1 MDFPKGTIFKED
13 TDPETGKK
21 LKVAI
26 LPDGT
31 VIKFWTEENLEE
43 I

>member
-1 MDFPKGTIFKED
+1 MNFPKGTIFKD
-13 TDPETGKK
+13 TIDPKTGKK
-21 LKVAI
+21 IKIAI

-31 VIKFWTEENLEE
+31 ELKFFTEEELES

>member
-1 MDFPKGTIFKED
+1 MSNVIDDYKEEIY
-13 TDPETGKK
+13 PETGKK
-21 LKVAI
+21 IKIAI

-31 VIKFWTEENLEE
+31 TLKFWTGENLEE

>member
-1 MDFPKGTIFKED
+1 MDFPNGTKFREEVDPD
-13 TDPETGKK
+13 TGQKIK
-21 LKVAI
+21 IAV

-31 VIKFWTEENLEE
+31 ELKFYTDEDLES

>member
-1 MDFPKGTIFKED
+1 MDFPKGTEFKD
-13 TDPETGKK
+13 GTDPKTGKK
-21 LKVAI
+21 IKIAI

-31 VIKFWTEENLEE
+31 TLKFWTEEELEN

>member
-1 MDFPKGTIFKED
+1 MNFPKGTQFKTE
-13 TDPETGKK
+13 TDKK
-21 LKVAI
+21 TNQTVKIAI

-31 VIKFWTEENLEE
+31 ILKFHTEEELEN

>member
-1 MDFPKGTIFKED
+1 MDFPKGTIFKDEI
-13 TDPETGKK
+13 DPETGKK

-31 VIKFWTEENLEE
+31 ILKFWTEEELES

>member
-1 MDFPKGTIFKED
+1 MDFPNGTKFRDEI
-13 TDPETGKK
+13 DPETSQKV
-21 LKVAI
+21 KVAI

-31 VIKFWTEENLEE
+31 ELKFYTEEDLGS

>member
-1 MDFPKGTIFKED
+1 MDFPKGTIFKDE

-31 VIKFWTEENLEE
+31 ILKFWTEEELTN

>member
-1 MDFPKGTIFKED
+1 MDFPKGTEFKEE
-13 TDPETGKK
+13 TDSETGKK
-21 LKVAI
+21 LKIAI

-31 VIKFWTEENLEE
+31 ILKFWTEEELKS